1 MQVEWESKK
10 TGAGETAHVIKH
22 WPCKHKGPSSIPRT
36 YVKNPGILVCAGN
49 PRIEEEDTGASLKLT
64 DQPPS
69 LVSDFLLT
77 EKLHLQQKT
86 NKQKKNKVGGR
97 G

>member
-1 MQVEWESKK
+1 MEWESKK

-36 YVKNPGILVCAGN
+36 YVKTQAFWFALVIPGLRRRTQEN
-49 PRIEEEDTGASLKLT
+49 
-64 DQPPS
+64 

-77 EKLHLQQKT
+77 EKLHLKKKKKT
-86 NKQKKNKVGGR
+86 KTKLGGR
-97 G
+97 GAASETS